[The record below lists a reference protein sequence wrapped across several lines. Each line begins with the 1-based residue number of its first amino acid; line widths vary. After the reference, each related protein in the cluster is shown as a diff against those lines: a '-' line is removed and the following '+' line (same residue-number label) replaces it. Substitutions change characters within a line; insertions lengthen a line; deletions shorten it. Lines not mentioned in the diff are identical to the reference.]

1 METMIKVCQTSLP
14 GVLKIERNLH
24 KDIRGYY
31 AEIYNRKEYFEAGI
45 NQEWVEESCAYS
57 KNNVL
62 RGFHGDP
69 KTWKLVCCTYG
80 SFHLVILNYDQ
91 NSSYF
96 GRWEAF
102 TLSLENSLQIL
113 IPPMH
118 GNAHLTLSD
127 GAVFYYRKSEYY
139 TDGSNQFTVKWNDPR
154 FNIPWPIKN
163 PILSARD
170 ADV

>member
-1 METMIKVCQTSLP
+1 MIKVYKTSLP
-14 GVLKIERNLH
+14 GVLRIERNLH
-24 KDIRGYY
+24 KDLRGYY
-31 AEIYNRKEYFEAGI
+31 AEIYNRKEYFETGI

-57 KNNVL
+57 EKNVL

-91 NSSYF
+91 NSPYF
-96 GRWEAF
+96 GKWEAF
-102 TLSLENSLQIL
+102 TLSLENGLQIL

-139 TDGSNQFTVKWNDPR
+139 KDGSNQFTVKWNDPR

-170 ADV
+170 V